1 MTNYNGGLK
10 LVTRLTM
17 HDLKAVQD
25 AFMVSTNGSTYIIM
39 WQLKN

>member
-1 MTNYNGGLK
+1 MTSYNGGLK

-25 AFMVSTNGSTYIIM
+25 AFRVSANHSYIIM